1 MATLFEHLTDDE
13 ILELVEPIMTNMMA
27 GSTEINHAKHC
38 RDFTERMLC
47 IVTPEHLRWV
57 CAEYQAKW
65 GYFGH
70 REFVA
75 LFRRSDS
82 VAVIWRQH
90 CSRTS
95 DVRVAEAVFVSE
107 GGRIMI
113 DHAMVF

>member
-1 MATLFEHLTDDE
+1 MATLFDHLTDDE

-57 CAEYQAKW
+57 CDDYQARW
-65 GYFGH
+65 GFFGR
-70 REFVA
+70 REFAA

-82 VAVIWRQH
+82 VAVIWRQY
-90 CSRTS
+90 CSRSS

-107 GGRIMI
+107 GGRILI